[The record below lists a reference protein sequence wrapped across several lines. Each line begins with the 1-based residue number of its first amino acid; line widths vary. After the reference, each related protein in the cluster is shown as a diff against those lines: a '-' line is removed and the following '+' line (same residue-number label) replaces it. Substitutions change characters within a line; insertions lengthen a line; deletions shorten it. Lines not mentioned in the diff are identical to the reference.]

1 VQYLAVQGVTT
12 TIECGPGKVLG
23 GLIKRIDKTLTCTGI
38 ETGAELDA
46 ALAAT
51 R

>member
-1 VQYLAVQGVTT
+1 VQYLVARGAKTA
-12 TIECGPGKVLG
+12 IECGPGKVLG
-23 GLIKRIDKTLTCTGI
+23 GLIKRIDKELGCTGI

-46 ALAAT
+46 ALAAL